1 MNSEG
6 SLLMATPSFAGYP
19 LGDQAFPSLNADA
32 EKSFMAKRGI
42 LATTSQMQ
50 KSGIFLHGVATLF

>member
-1 MNSEG
+1 
-6 SLLMATPSFAGYP
+6 MATPSFAGYP